1 MIWQTYSDESFL
13 IDFVKDI
20 HSSINPRW
28 WCAHDDIKKTYILDL
43 RIFAKGWNTRQMKTI
58 KSDSSHVKAFVQYN
72 TRKYMFVYDKH
83 CSLTMLYL
91 RTKPYA
97 LRMYDTFNTTSHQK

>member
-1 MIWQTYSDESFL
+1 
-13 IDFVKDI
+13 
-20 HSSINPRW
+20 
-28 WCAHDDIKKTYILDL
+28 
-43 RIFAKGWNTRQMKTI
+43 MKTI